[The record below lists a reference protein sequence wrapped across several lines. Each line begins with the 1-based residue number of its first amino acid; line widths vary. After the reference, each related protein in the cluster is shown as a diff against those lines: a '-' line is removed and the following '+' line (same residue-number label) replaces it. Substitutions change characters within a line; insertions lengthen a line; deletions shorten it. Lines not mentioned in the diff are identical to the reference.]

1 MIYPLLRRLIIW
13 TWYDVSARMARVSCG
28 SAKVRI
34 KEAFIFAKVTSRD
47 VRDGV
52 LLWVG
57 VEETA
62 GEASG
67 LRVFS

>member
-34 KEAFIFAKVTSRD
+34 KEAFIFAKVASGD

-52 LLWVG
+52 LLW